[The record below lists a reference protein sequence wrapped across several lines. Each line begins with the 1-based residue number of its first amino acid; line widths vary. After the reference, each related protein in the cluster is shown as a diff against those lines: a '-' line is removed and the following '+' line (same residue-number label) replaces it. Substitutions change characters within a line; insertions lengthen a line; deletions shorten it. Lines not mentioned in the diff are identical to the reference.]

1 MHWAFPPAVP
11 WPRFLRLLRQADP
24 PRGWLEEAAAL
35 PELRKRPL
43 LLRWVAQ
50 HPKAP
55 AHLRASLLARLPWR
69 ALAAIAQDA
78 AAHPQA
84 RAQAVERLQSAW
96 HGMTL
101 GERRALASLCPR
113 QLWSQVW
120 RVRNAGVLGAFLSH
134 PRLDLDH
141 LVGLIQPPLHP
152 AHLEALAGS
161 RWLGVEPIAIQVLQ
175 GLDVGLASAQE
186 GLVLGHGAPWI
197 KSLSPESRLLAAG
210 RLCFPP
216 LRRACRTWAIPSTP
230 EE

>member
-24 PRGWLEEAAAL
+24 PRGWLEEAATL

-55 AHLRASLLARLPWR
+55 AHLRSTLLARLPWR

-84 RAQAVERLQSAW
+84 RSQAVERLQSTW
-96 HGMTL
+96 QGLTL
-101 GERRALASLCPR
+101 GERRALAPLCPR
-113 QLWSQVW
+113 QLWPQVW
-120 RVRNAGVLGAFLSH
+120 RVREAGVLRAFLNH

-141 LVGLIQPPLHP
+141 LIGLIQPPLHH
-152 AHLEALAGS
+152 AQLDALAGS
-161 RWLGVEPIAIQVLQ
+161 RWLGMEPLAHQVLQ
-175 GLDVGLASAQE
+175 AIDVGLCAEQD

-210 RLCFPP
+210 RLAFPA
-216 LRRACRTWAIPSTP
+216 LRRACRTWAIPSGP